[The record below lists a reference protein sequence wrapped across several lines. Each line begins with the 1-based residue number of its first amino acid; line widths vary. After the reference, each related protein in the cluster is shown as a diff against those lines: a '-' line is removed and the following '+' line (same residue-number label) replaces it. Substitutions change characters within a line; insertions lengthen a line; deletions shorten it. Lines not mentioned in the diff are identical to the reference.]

1 MHRRKVNDRAIPSV
15 RKYMTL
21 ACGSSTDIVR
31 YMYRGTIYGIA
42 VLALVVNALTP
53 KTVVSIR
60 DIHAY
65 ATPSHFLTSANA
77 RVACPRS
84 QQQLRANTRA
94 FSCPLPSDVDIHYVV
109 PEVPSLAMDS
119 AVAGPDFAYVGI
131 LRDSSSLLQF
141 QCRLNI

>member
-1 MHRRKVNDRAIPSV
+1 
-15 RKYMTL
+15 
-21 ACGSSTDIVR
+21 
-31 YMYRGTIYGIA
+31 MYRGTVYGIA

-53 KTVVSIR
+53 KTVVSATHV
-60 DIHAY
+60 HAY
-65 ATPSHFLTSANA
+65 EASSHFLTSSNA

-94 FSCPLPSDVDIHYVV
+94 FSCPLPDDVDGHYVL

-119 AVAGPDFAYVGI
+119 MVARPDFAYVDT
-131 LRDSSSLLQF
+131 LRDFSSLLQF